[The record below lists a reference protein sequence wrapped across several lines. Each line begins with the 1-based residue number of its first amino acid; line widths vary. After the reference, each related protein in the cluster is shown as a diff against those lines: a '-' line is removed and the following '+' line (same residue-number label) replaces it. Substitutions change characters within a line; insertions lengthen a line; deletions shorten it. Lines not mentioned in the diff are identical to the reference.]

1 MTREQL
7 EAFAHRLKA
16 EMEREREERN
26 FFQLERDK
34 LRTFW
39 EITRDQLDEAKAE
52 IRNRVRDVEVAQE
65 MADTDVKHVTQQM
78 KHLQYENKSKI
89 VEIRAEGMTQLKLA
103 QEQHMAQEEEL
114 LKDKAELRMLLREMS
129 ETSEMQIQQLRLKQS
144 EEICKLNEK
153 FALEAKDMVQMHEQK
168 VQAIKE
174 EQNTKNEMEMFEVD
188 ERKNFQIRKLIENHE
203 KAFNDIKNYY
213 NDITLN
219 NLALIS
225 SLKEQ
230 MEDLKKQSERNERI
244 VAETKAENKK
254 LVEPL
259 AKARVELT
267 ELRKKLEHYD
277 RDRIQLT
284 RYKTKYSTAEK
295 QLSALNW
302 ESEALIMRNDVLVD
316 EREKLKAKFEDAVVE
331 LQQKTG
337 LKNVLLERQ
346 VKLLEKE
353 AEKREAILNEAIIGT
368 TLENRGINKMKI
380 ENQLDRKNEYI
391 QELQYEL
398 ARVCKAH
405 DDLLA
410 TYETKL
416 VQFGI
421 PKEELGFE
429 PLRTTMDIKY
439 GRGPAGLVTKNL

>member
-1 MTREQL
+1 
-7 EAFAHRLKA
+7 
-16 EMEREREERN
+16 
-26 FFQLERDK
+26 
-34 LRTFW
+34 
-39 EITRDQLDEAKAE
+39 
-52 IRNRVRDVEVAQE
+52 
-65 MADTDVKHVTQQM
+65 
-78 KHLQYENKSKI
+78 
-89 VEIRAEGMTQLKLA
+89 
-103 QEQHMAQEEEL
+103 
-114 LKDKAELRMLLREMS
+114 
-129 ETSEMQIQQLRLKQS
+129 
-144 EEICKLNEK
+144 
-153 FALEAKDMVQMHEQK
+153 MHEQK

-188 ERKNFQIRKLIENHE
+188 ERKNFQIKKLIENHE
-203 KAFNDIKNYY
+203 KAFTDIKNYY

-259 AKARVELT
+259 AKARIELT
-267 ELRKKLEHYD
+267 ELRKKLEYYD

-284 RYKTKYSTAEK
+284 RYKAKYSTTEK

-316 EREKLKAKFEDAVVE
+316 EREKLKSKFEDAVVE

-353 AEKREAILNEAIIGT
+353 AEKREAILNEAIKGT
-368 TLENRGINKMKI
+368 TLESRGINKMKI